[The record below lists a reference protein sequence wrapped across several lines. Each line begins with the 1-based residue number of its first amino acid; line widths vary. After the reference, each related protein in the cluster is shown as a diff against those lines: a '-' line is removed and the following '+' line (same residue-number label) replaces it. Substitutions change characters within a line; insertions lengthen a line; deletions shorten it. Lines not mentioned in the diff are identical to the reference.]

1 MISASVIKLML
12 GPGISL
18 APAFIMNPACTGYPA
33 AQLVDG
39 KPGVWYTEE
48 TTIKRG
54 IIMEETRSFG
64 YICPKCGR
72 AVMARRSAF
81 SLAAAAAH
89 IECPCG
95 QSDML
100 IETDGSRFRLW
111 VPCGLCGETHQAEC
125 SADAVLRGRGIGLAC
140 PKTRQICCYV
150 GQEDQ
155 VSAQMEQLAVRAAK
169 EKAEDPEAFTD
180 NIIMYEVLSELKD
193 IAARGGIR
201 CRCGSTRY
209 GIQVHRDSVDLCCQ
223 DCGGKLRLP
232 AATDEDL
239 DRLCCQMTLTI
250 PGRA

>member
-1 MISASVIKLML
+1 
-12 GPGISL
+12 
-18 APAFIMNPACTGYPA
+18 
-33 AQLVDG
+33 
-39 KPGVWYTEE
+39 
-48 TTIKRG
+48 
-54 IIMEETRSFG
+54 MEETRSFG

-193 IAARGGIR
+193 IAARDGISCTCGSHKYNIAVR
-201 CRCGSTRY
+201 RGAVDLICARCGGRLRLNAATD
-209 GIQVHRDSVDLCCQ
+209 RDLDDLCCQ
-223 DCGGKLRLP
+223 MK
-232 AATDEDL
+232 
-239 DRLCCQMTLTI
+239 LTI
-250 PGRA
+250 RSTEH

>member
-1 MISASVIKLML
+1 
-12 GPGISL
+12 
-18 APAFIMNPACTGYPA
+18 
-33 AQLVDG
+33 
-39 KPGVWYTEE
+39 
-48 TTIKRG
+48 
-54 IIMEETRSFG
+54 MEETRSFG

-193 IAARGGIR
+193 IAARDGIS
-201 CRCGSTRY
+201 CTCGSRRY
-209 GIQVHRDSVDLCCQ
+209 NIAVRRGAVDIVCADCGGRLRINAATDRDLDDLCCQ
-223 DCGGKLRLP
+223 MK
-232 AATDEDL
+232 
-239 DRLCCQMTLTI
+239 LTI
-250 PGRA
+250 RGTER

>member
-1 MISASVIKLML
+1 
-12 GPGISL
+12 
-18 APAFIMNPACTGYPA
+18 
-33 AQLVDG
+33 
-39 KPGVWYTEE
+39 
-48 TTIKRG
+48 
-54 IIMEETRSFG
+54 MEETRSFG

-193 IAARGGIR
+193 IAARDGISCTCGSHKYNIAVR
-201 CRCGSTRY
+201 RGAVDLICARCGGRLRLNAATD
-209 GIQVHRDSVDLCCQ
+209 RDLDDLCCQ
-223 DCGGKLRLP
+223 MK
-232 AATDEDL
+232 
-239 DRLCCQMTLTI
+239 LTI
-250 PGRA
+250 RGTEQ

>member
-1 MISASVIKLML
+1 MAGASAW
-12 GPGISL
+12 P
-18 APAFIMNPACTGYPA
+18 
-33 AQLVDG
+33 
-39 KPGVWYTEE
+39 
-48 TTIKRG
+48 
-54 IIMEETRSFG
+54 
-64 YICPKCGR
+64 
-72 AVMARRSAF
+72 
-81 SLAAAAAH
+81 
-89 IECPCG
+89 
-95 QSDML
+95 
-100 IETDGSRFRLW
+100 
-111 VPCGLCGETHQAEC
+111 
-125 SADAVLRGRGIGLAC
+125 C

-193 IAARGGIR
+193 IAARAA
-201 CRCGSTRY
+201 SAAAAAAPAT